1 MYLLAWYAK
10 TNRLNMSELDRIKMW
25 LNEMDKN
32 YEAIKRRGELM
43 PNDQLIWD
51 TYKTVQKKIEEIQ
64 LS

>member
-1 MYLLAWYAK
+1 MAWYAK